1 MQLSHSLH
9 NLGQLRI
16 QSEYLVGLYVYIA
29 LKKKKENGKILEKE
43 SYQIKLNNSVV
54 FISTLVVR

>member
-16 QSEYLVGLYVYIA
+16 QSEYLVGLDVYIA
-29 LKKKKENGKILEKE
+29 LKKKRKMEK
-43 SYQIKLNNSVV
+43 YWKKKAIKLN
-54 FISTLVVR
+54 

>member
-16 QSEYLVGLYVYIA
+16 QSEYLVGLDVYIA
-29 LKKKKENGKILEKE
+29 LKKKKGKWKNTGKR
-43 SYQIKLNNSVV
+43 KLSN
-54 FISTLVVR
+54 